1 MSETPQKEKLNVL
14 FVDDEV
20 NVLRSLSRLFADE
33 EYGVITAESG
43 TEGLE
48 ILKRTEVGVVVS
60 DQSMPRMKGVEFLE
74 RVKETWPDTVR
85 IVLTGQADLTA
96 TIDFINRGGAYQYI
110 AKPWDDDN
118 LIAAVRR
125 AAEKY
130 RLVKDN
136 RSLTELTRKQN
147 DELARW
153 NRELEI
159 YVQEQTV
166 DLTEK
171 NKELVRAGDR
181 LKKNFRDFIVTISSL
196 IELRNTNIIN
206 HSNNVA
212 AVAREMAR
220 QMGLAYEDV
229 EDIAIAAQ
237 LHDVGRIAEADA
249 ILLKQANELTPDEMS
264 EYRKHPV
271 RGQAAIHSNEP
282 LARAGTFIRSHHEWF
297 DGSGFP
303 DGLKGDGIPLGGR
316 IVSIADKY
324 DRMLQDRT
332 AGLALEELSKL
343 RGVQFDPSLYHP
355 LEDAVM
361 VLESARSQNRG
372 VEKKLAT
379 GELAPGM
386 IVSREVR
393 SGTGI
398 LLFSE
403 GAVLNAY
410 RINLLLRHFTLD
422 PPASRAVYIRMPEN
436 QPA

>member
-43 TEGLE
+43 MEGLE
-48 ILKRTEVGVVVS
+48 TLKRTEVGVVVS

-85 IVLTGQADLTA
+85 IVLTGHADLTA

-159 YVQEQTV
+159 CVQKQTV
-166 DLTEK
+166 DLTDR

-196 IELRNTNIIN
+196 IELRNSNIIN

-237 LHDVGRIAEADA
+237 LHDVGKIAVADA
-249 ILLKQANELTPDEMS
+249 ILLKQAGELTPGEMS
-264 EYRKHPV
+264 EYMKHPV
-271 RGQAAIHSNEP
+271 RGQAAIHSNEA
-282 LARAGTFIRSHHEWF
+282 LVRAGTFIRSHHEWF

-343 RGVQFDPSLYHP
+343 RAVQFDPALYYP
-355 LEDAVM
+355 LENAVT

-372 VEKKLAT
+372 VEKRLAP

-422 PPASRAVYIRMPEN
+422 PPGSKAVYIRMAEN

>member
-229 EDIAIAAQ
+229 EDIAIAA
-237 LHDVGRIAEADA
+237 
-249 ILLKQANELTPDEMS
+249 TP
-264 EYRKHPV
+264 
-271 RGQAAIHSNEP
+271 
-282 LARAGTFIRSHHEWF
+282 
-297 DGSGFP
+297 
-303 DGLKGDGIPLGGR
+303 
-316 IVSIADKY
+316 
-324 DRMLQDRT
+324 
-332 AGLALEELSKL
+332 
-343 RGVQFDPSLYHP
+343 
-355 LEDAVM
+355 
-361 VLESARSQNRG
+361 
-372 VEKKLAT
+372 
-379 GELAPGM
+379 
-386 IVSREVR
+386 
-393 SGTGI
+393 
-398 LLFSE
+398 
-403 GAVLNAY
+403 
-410 RINLLLRHFTLD
+410 
-422 PPASRAVYIRMPEN
+422 
-436 QPA
+436 